1 MTLSALNQALEP
13 DRPSRENPVF
23 VIRNGD
29 HYQLNPHIQYFL
41 DLDEFEKLALS
52 PNLNE
57 REEALLLYKGRLLE
71 GEALQEFFMPEM
83 QYFHRLYLDCLG
95 KVIDA
100 TMQEK
105 DFDRCL
111 ELSNRLVRQEP
122 LLAAGYH
129 YQMRIYHAVGNTP
142 MIQKVYQQALAVSHK
157 EYGPGSEPED
167 LKQFYEE
174 LMGL

>member
-1 MTLSALNQALEP
+1 MLGGFEVRRGKHLVAADQWKREKARQLLQTLALSRTKGISEEQLSLYFWPSADEFTINNNFKVTLSALNQALEP

-71 GEALQEFFMPEM
+71 GEVFKYFFLPEM
-83 QYFHRLYLDCLG
+83 QYFH
-95 KVIDA
+95 
-100 TMQEK
+100 
-105 DFDRCL
+105 
-111 ELSNRLVRQEP
+111 
-122 LLAAGYH
+122 LL
-129 YQMRIYHAVGNTP
+129 
-142 MIQKVYQQALAVSHK
+142 
-157 EYGPGSEPED
+157 
-167 LKQFYEE
+167 
-174 LMGL
+174 